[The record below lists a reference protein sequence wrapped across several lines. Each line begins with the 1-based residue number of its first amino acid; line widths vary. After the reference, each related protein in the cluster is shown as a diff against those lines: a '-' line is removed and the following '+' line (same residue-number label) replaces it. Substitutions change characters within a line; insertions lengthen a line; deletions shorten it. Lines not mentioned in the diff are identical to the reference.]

1 MAEDLIRRK
10 RCTEKSGH
18 WLRVSTI
25 NPNEFCCKC
34 SECGF
39 ERFYADRYAYCPMCG
54 AKMRVNKMTDKEY
67 LIDFMQTHNS
77 EEIYDKIKE
86 LEEDT
91 LAYNGSRLAFIG
103 FLDEEYIE
111 YKPWKIVQN
120 ADGTW
125 KAIKEY

>member
-1 MAEDLIRRK
+1 
-10 RCTEKSGH
+10 
-18 WLRVSTI
+18 
-25 NPNEFCCKC
+25 
-34 SECGF
+34 
-39 ERFYADRYAYCPMCG
+39 
-54 AKMRVNKMTDKEY
+54 MRVNKMTDKEY

-125 KAIKEY
+125 KAIKED